1 MSVPLHLTPGSA
13 FRLVAALPLSDRPA
27 LVHALG
33 CAECGRLVEEVVAG
47 PPRSAW
53 RGVPRIR
60 PVDRRLWAELAPELE
75 TTARR
80 LAGERKAAERL
91 VAGLLLATPHAER
104 AARIRKDGRLRT
116 LAVALVLLRGSLAAG
131 AGAPEDAADRAL
143 LALTVLERLKPGQA
157 SGALVTELQARA
169 WALVAHAFHRQ
180 GSWPGMRE
188 ALESAVTALRRAGY
202 AVQGGRPRALL
213 AAVRDAEQRLEAVRP
228 ADEAAVGFL
237 LRALLGEAPV
247 PPAGDTP

>member
-1 MSVPLHLTPGSA
+1 MSAPLHLTPGAA
-13 FRLVAALPLSDRPA
+13 FRLVAALPLADRPA

-33 CAECGRLVEEVVAG
+33 CAECGRLVEEIVAG

-60 PVDRRLWAELAPELE
+60 PVDRQLWAELAPELE
-75 TTARR
+75 TAARR

-91 VAGLLLATPHAER
+91 VTGLLAAPHAER

-116 LAVALVLLRGSLAAG
+116 LAVALLLLQGSLEAG

-143 LALTVLERLKPGQA
+143 LALTVLERLKPGEA
-157 SGALVTELQARA
+157 SGVLVTELQARA
-169 WALVAHAFHRQ
+169 WALVAHACRRQ

-202 AVQGGRPRALL
+202 AVQVGRPRAVL
-213 AAVRDAEQRLEAVRP
+213 AAVRDTEQRLEAVRP
-228 ADEAAVGFL
+228 ADEAAVAFL
-237 LRALLGEAPV
+237 LRALLGEEPE
-247 PPAGDTP
+247 PPAGDAP